1 MTDVTSITFNADGT
15 ITTVNGGSAPPPG
28 SFYDLDKDGNTGW

>member
-15 ITTVNGGSAPPPG
+15 TITVVGGSAPLPG
-28 SFYDLDKDGNTGW
+28 SSYDLDKDGNTGW